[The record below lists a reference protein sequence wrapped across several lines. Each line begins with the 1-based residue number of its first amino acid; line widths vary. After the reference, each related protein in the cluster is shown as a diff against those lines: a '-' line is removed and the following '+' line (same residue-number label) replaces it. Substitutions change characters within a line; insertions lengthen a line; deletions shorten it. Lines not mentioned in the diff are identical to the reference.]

1 MSENIRSTNLRF
13 NLEKDTQKR
22 AWQYLQN
29 MDKQQFKSYSNV
41 IAVALVDY
49 FDRYYRS
56 QDDPYFETRE
66 REERFVNQII
76 SSVESA
82 MEKTLPVF
90 LAGCMVGMSQ
100 VPVGAVSV
108 TQQELDEEVD
118 WDFLGELVCS
128 KLISQKGGE
137 HMTQFLTQSSP
148 IPPYM
153 AFPRFLL
160 DKDGLNETAKIL
172 YTILLDR
179 ARLSQKN
186 DGWTDEQGHV
196 FIFFPIKSLAET
208 MHKSEMSVKTALNA
222 LEKENLIARKRQ
234 GAGFPNR
241 IYVKYPPEALNQTDR
256 IFSVKQTENC
266 PTDGQKTVSV
276 TDRKL
281 SSSNKE
287 KNNIKRTNSESK
299 DDRTAYGS
307 YQNVFLSTEEL
318 KALKDEVPHY
328 QEYIEKLSSYMASSG
343 KQYSSHAATIRSW
356 ALRDH
361 PAPVKR
367 TYECKEDESL

>member
-41 IAVALVDY
+41 IGVALVDY

-118 WDFLGELVCS
+118 WDFLGE
-128 KLISQKGGE
+128 
-137 HMTQFLTQSSP
+137 
-148 IPPYM
+148 
-153 AFPRFLL
+153 
-160 DKDGLNETAKIL
+160 
-172 YTILLDR
+172 
-179 ARLSQKN
+179 
-186 DGWTDEQGHV
+186 
-196 FIFFPIKSLAET
+196 
-208 MHKSEMSVKTALNA
+208 
-222 LEKENLIARKRQ
+222 
-234 GAGFPNR
+234 
-241 IYVKYPPEALNQTDR
+241 
-256 IFSVKQTENC
+256 
-266 PTDGQKTVSV
+266 
-276 TDRKL
+276 
-281 SSSNKE
+281 
-287 KNNIKRTNSESK
+287 
-299 DDRTAYGS
+299 
-307 YQNVFLSTEEL
+307 
-318 KALKDEVPHY
+318 
-328 QEYIEKLSSYMASSG
+328 
-343 KQYSSHAATIRSW
+343 
-356 ALRDH
+356 
-361 PAPVKR
+361 
-367 TYECKEDESL
+367 